1 METINNKLLKDKD
14 IYPDAEARIPE
25 IDTLDLSAR
34 TKARIAEVKRVGKS
48 LPCIFE
54 IRDAQAIQ
62 DLHKVMVRKL
72 EWK

>member
-34 TKARIAEVKRVGKS
+34 AKARIAEVKRVGKS

-54 IRDAQAIQ
+54 VRDAQAIR
-62 DLHKVMVRKL
+62 DLSTVMARKL
-72 EWK
+72 AWK